1 MTTIVNPK
9 DSSQFIDITGAFKQV
24 QYPYGA
30 FSKTGLFSPEFVTTR
45 AIIAEVD
52 NRGLGKM
59 TGFTSLRERDAMRT
73 TKEYR
78 KAVALSIPHMKLAE
92 SITYEDLANKV
103 ANWQSLTQGDRE
115 ITVQDATLDRLERM
129 SLALTQNMEYVAL
142 TAAQGIMR
150 DPKDGSAVADMFD
163 ILGVS
168 RLTETLDLTD
178 PSLDLFSWSLALKA
192 KLQRA
197 SKVSPVIPMIDIVVD
212 SKDMQKI
219 TAHPSLAALRANLL
233 FGQGSA
239 GVGLSSTLLYSS
251 LNLTTHGISEVFDL
265 GNGVRFITYP
275 THFTRYDGTVVE
287 ATVVGRAFTVLRGV
301 PDLYRSVYAPAP
313 YFSYLGQVAQET
325 YAYRTP
331 IKNDQQFE
339 VLLETS
345 PLFYMTQPELS
356 VDISVITI
364 PA

>member
-1 MTTIVNPK
+1 MTTIVNPL
-9 DSSQFIDITGAFKQV
+9 DQSQFIDITGAFKQV

-30 FSKTGLFSPEFVTTR
+30 FSKTGLFSPEFVTSR
-45 AIIAEVD
+45 SIIAEVD
-52 NRGLGKM
+52 VRGLGKM

-73 TKEYR
+73 TKEYK
-78 KAVALSIPHMKLAE
+78 KAVPLAIPHMKLAE

-103 ANWQSLTQGDRE
+103 ANWQSLAPEARE

-129 SLALTQNMEYVAL
+129 SLALTQNMEYIAY
-142 TAAQGIMR
+142 TASQGIML
-150 DPKDGSAVADMFD
+150 DPKDGSEVANMFD
-163 ILGVS
+163 VLGVT

-178 PSLDLFSWSLALKA
+178 TSLDLFSWSLALKA
-192 KLQRA
+192 RLQRA

-212 SKDMQKI
+212 SEDMQKI

-239 GVGLSSTLLYSS
+239 GVGLSSTLLYST
-251 LNLTTHGISEVFDL
+251 LNLTANGISEVFDL

-275 THFTRYDGTVVE
+275 SSFTRFDGEVVPATE
-287 ATVVGRAFTVLRGV
+287 AGKAFTVLRGV
-301 PDLYRSVYAPAP
+301 RDLYRSVYAPAP

-356 VDISVITI
+356 VDITVVS
-364 PA
+364 A